1 VNLHELLD
9 ELAQR
14 GCKLWVEGEMLRFRA
29 PDGALTPPLM
39 AQLKRR
45 KKELIAQLRDE
56 AQAGGRSVHS
66 QELSFGQ
73 QAMWILH
80 ESAPK
85 SPAYNVASAVKIN
98 SEIDFAALERVW
110 QTLLARH
117 DSLRTT
123 FDAHGGQLVARVHDD
138 PLVDFEH
145 VRACGQADNEI
156 QAQVRKAYE
165 APFDLKRGPLA
176 RLKVFSTAPDQHV
189 LLMSMHHIILD
200 AWSLWVLH
208 DELGQLYEQEAA
220 DSVGVLPAVSS
231 RYGDFVRWQQEMPNT
246 EAGRAQWEY
255 WKEQLAGDP
264 EPAHLPWD
272 RPRPERLE
280 QRGDTLHFRLPVDLT
295 NDLREM
301 GRQHGATPFMTLLS
315 VYQALLHRHSGQN
328 DFLVGATTSGRSK
341 KQFNR
346 LVGYLVNTL
355 PLRAKIDPTDRFVDL
370 LEQTRENSLGAMAAQ
385 DFPFPLLVERFNP
398 PREAGALPLCRV
410 MFGLQK
416 PHDFSEVMQ
425 ALEGKDATINWGGLR
440 AGAFPLDQQEGQFDL
455 TLEMYETTSTY
466 LGVLKYDTNLLDR
479 QSAELIA
486 ERYVHLAR
494 QVVANPDLRLDQLQ
508 LLTPAE
514 QKRLKSFSQQST
526 EQATLGERL
535 EQRFRRQAAETPDAV
550 AMVCDDR
557 QMTYWEVE
565 ERTNQ
570 IAAWLGERGVRP
582 ADAVGC
588 CVTRGIDAWLAQL
601 ACFKAGAT
609 YVPLDGDGPTTRLCE
624 LLQNCQAKLLLA
636 DSAVAQRLELAVAD
650 LPTTLELL
658 DEAQSEIDR
667 QRVSPPA
674 RRSGPSAQDA
684 AYIIYTSGSTGEPK
698 GVVVTH
704 VAFNEHLRRI
714 QSTYKISAE
723 DRVLQFSAMTF
734 DPSLEQ
740 AWSAWSTGAALVVRG
755 PQLWSAAEFWA
766 QIQRKGI
773 TVANL
778 PPAYFREC
786 SSAMRRHGDA
796 GWLRLMVVGGDAF
809 PVDAIE
815 PWLGGKTQVLNA
827 YGPTEAVV
835 TATIFD
841 MANYEPGASLPPIG
855 RPLAGTEAYIVD
867 GQNRICPIGV
877 PGELLLAGAALASHY
892 LDDTALTS
900 QRFPTIKKLTGS
912 SARLYRTG
920 DRVRWNHRGEL
931 EFLGRLDRQVKIN
944 GYRIELGEV
953 ERAIKSVTG
962 VTQAVARMQLAPC
975 GEPHLVAYYTIT
987 PSSEIDSQIVMSAV
1001 RARLPHYMAPS
1012 AIAAMDS
1019 FPLNASGKIAMKHL
1033 PPVEIRPAAAS
1044 REYTAPQNEVQ
1055 RVLSEVWSEVLGVE
1069 RVGIHDDFFD
1079 LGGASLKSL
1088 QIVSAAEAKG
1098 VSLADES
1105 LSPALLFEY
1114 PTIAQ
1119 LAEMLSFAGA
1129 SPQPSIAAAQ

>member
-1 VNLHELLD
+1 MNLEELQA

-14 GCKLWVEGEMLRFRA
+14 GCHLWVEGEMLRFRA

-45 KKELIAQLRDE
+45 KKELIAQLRE
-56 AQAGGRSVHS
+56 QAESGGRLVHA

-73 QAMWILH
+73 QAMWLLH
-80 ESAPK
+80 ESAPH
-85 SPAYNVASAVKIN
+85 SPAYNVASAVKIH

-123 FDAHGGQLVARVHDD
+123 FDTCGGQLVARVHDD

-145 VRACGQADNEI
+145 VRACGQSDS
-156 QAQVRKAYE
+156 QLVSQVRQAYE

-176 RLKVFSTAPDQHV
+176 RLKIFSSAPDEHV

-208 DELGQLYEQEAA
+208 DELGELYQQEAA
-220 DSVGVLPAVSS
+220 DSVGVLPAVSA

-246 EAGRAQWEY
+246 EPGRAQWDY

-264 EPAHLPWD
+264 QPAHLPWD

-295 NDLREM
+295 NDLREL
-301 GRQHGATPFMTLLS
+301 GRGSGATPFMTLLA
-315 VYQALLHRHSGQN
+315 VFQTLLHRHSGQD

-355 PLRAKIDPTDRFVDL
+355 PLRTKIEPAARFVDL
-370 LEQTRENSLGAMAAQ
+370 LEQTRETTLGAMAAQ

-425 ALEGKDATINWGGLR
+425 ALEGSDATINWGGLE
-440 AGAFPLDQQEGQFDL
+440 ASAFPLDQQEGQFDL

-494 QVVANPDLRLDQLQ
+494 QVVANPQLRLDQLL

-535 EQRFRRQAAETPDAV
+535 EQRFRRQAAATPDAM
-550 AMVCDDR
+550 AMVGDGR
-557 QMTYWEVE
+557 QVTYWEVE

-601 ACFKAGAT
+601 ACFKAGAV
-609 YVPLDGDGPTTRLCE
+609 YVPLDCEGPTTRLCE
-624 LLQNCQAKLLLA
+624 LLANCQATLLLA
-636 DSAVAQRLELAVAD
+636 DSEVAQQLDLAIAD
-650 LPTTLELL
+650 LPCPLELL
-658 DEAQSEIDR
+658 DDASGEIDR
-667 QRVSPPA
+667 QLVAPPA
-674 RRSGPSAQDA
+674 NRSTTTASDA

-698 GVVVTH
+698 GVVITH
-704 VAFNEHLRRI
+704 AAFNEHLWRI
-714 QSTYKISAE
+714 QATYKIGAE

-740 AWSAWSTGAALVVRG
+740 AWSAWSVGAALVVRG
-755 PQLWSAAEFWA
+755 PQLWSASEFWA
-766 QIQRKGI
+766 QVQREKI

-796 GWLRLMVVGGDAF
+796 GWLRLMIVGGDAF

-835 TATIFD
+835 TATVFD
-841 MANYEPGASLPPIG
+841 MAAYEPGTAQPPIG

-867 GQNRICPIGV
+867 RQNRICPIGV
-877 PGELLLAGAALASHY
+877 PGELLLTGAALASHY
-892 LDDTALTS
+892 LGDQALTDE
-900 QRFPTIKKLTGS
+900 RFPTIKKLNGNNG
-912 SARLYRTG
+912 RLYRTG

-962 VTQAVARMQLAPC
+962 VTQAVARVQLAPC
-975 GEPHLVAYYTIT
+975 GEPELVAYYTIGAN
-987 PSSEIDSQIVMSAV
+987 SEIDSPIVMSAV
-1001 RARLPHYMAPS
+1001 RARLPHYMAPV
-1012 AIAAMDS
+1012 ALAQLEE
-1019 FPLNASGKIAMKHL
+1019 FPLNASGKVAVNRL
-1033 PPVEIRPAAAS
+1033 PQVQVQPVRAS

-1055 RVLSEVWSEVLGVE
+1055 RVLTEVWSEVLGVD
-1069 RVGIHDDFFD
+1069 RVGIHDDFFE

-1098 VSLADES
+1098 VSLAEES

-1119 LAEMLSFAGA
+1119 LAELLSMVGP
-1129 SPQPSIAAAQ
+1129 SPQPA